1 MSDLRTELDAVLRAV
16 EPGPPPVEAA
26 MRRGR
31 RLRSRRRL
39 TALAGAVAAVAL
51 VAAGYQVLPHSVA
64 LKATVPAASQP
75 AGITV
80 VPGSTAGVVATGTVN
95 GTHWQ
100 LSVSRPTARGQCFTG
115 TVGTGSLG
123 SACDLMPRSATTP
136 ASLQVLSNDS
146 YTAMI
151 IGVAPDV
158 RYVVLTTA
166 DRKELRLVPVT
177 VGASGDRFIGLVLPH
192 DFNVTSGPAYLTD
205 GKHVA
210 VAPNTPPGWTRPG
223 ENSPPAGNASLGLIM
238 ADGQQWLVSA
248 EEGPWGTCVGT
259 GYTDYPSVLSCTTVA
274 PLTALAAVGVANVP
288 AGSPTIVYGSAPPAA
303 TSLTV
308 RLTNGHSL
316 HVHVHIVGTE
326 KLWAFALGKGQAV
339 RSWTAYNA
347 SGKPLGTGGCA
358 SCKDG

>member
-1 MSDLRTELDAVLRAV
+1 MH
-16 EPGPPPVEAA
+16 
-26 MRRGR
+26 RGR

-80 VPGSTAGVVATGTVN
+80 VPGSTAGVVATGTVD

-100 LSVSRPTARGQCFTG
+100 LSVSRLTARGQCFTG

-192 DFNVTSGPAYLTD
+192 DFNVTSGAYLTD

-223 ENSPPAGNASLGLIM
+223 ENSPPVGNASLGPIM

-248 EEGPWGTCVGT
+248 EEGPGTCVGT
-259 GYTDYPSVLSCTTVA
+259 GYSDYPSVLSCTTVA

-288 AGSPTIVYGSAPPAA
+288 AWLADHRLRISPARGDVA
-303 TSLTV
+303 
-308 RLTNGHSL
+308 H
-316 HVHVHIVGTE
+316 
-326 KLWAFALGKGQAV
+326 GQADERAQPPRPCPHRREREAVGIRPGEGAGGQELDRLQRGGQVARDWRV
-339 RSWTAYNA
+339 RQ
-347 SGKPLGTGGCA
+347 L
-358 SCKDG
+358 

>member
-1 MSDLRTELDAVLRAV
+1 MSDLRTELDEVLQAI
-16 EPGPPPVEAA
+16 EPGLPPVEAA

-51 VAAGYQVLPHSVA
+51 VAAGYQALPRSVA
-64 LKATVPAASQP
+64 LKATVPAASPP
-75 AGITV
+75 AEITV
-80 VPGSTAGVVATGTVN
+80 APGSTPGVVATGTIY

-100 LSVSRPTARGQCFTG
+100 LSVSDPRAHGQCFTG

-123 SACDLMPRSATTP
+123 SACDLLPRSATTP
-136 ASLQVLSNDS
+136 ASLHVLSNGS

-151 IGVAPDV
+151 TGVAPDV
-158 RYVVLTTA
+158 TYVVLTTA

-177 VGASGDRFIGLVLPH
+177 VGASGDRFIGIVSPH
-192 DFNVTSGPAYLTD
+192 DFNFTSATAYLKD
-205 GKHVA
+205 GKHVGLA
-210 VAPNTPPGWTRPG
+210 QNAPPGWTRPG
-223 ENSPPAGNASLGLIM
+223 GNSPRAGNASLGPIM

-259 GYTDYPSVLSCTTVA
+259 GYTDIPSVLSCTTVA

-288 AGSPTIVYGSAPPAA
+288 AGSPTLVYGSAPPAA

-308 RLTNGHSL
+308 TLTNGHSL
-316 HVHVHIVGTE
+316 HVYVHIVGTGN
-326 KLWAFALGKGQAV
+326 LWAFALATGQSV
-339 RSWTAYNA
+339 RSWTAFSA
-347 SGKPLGTGGCA
+347 AGKPLGTGRLP
-358 SCKDG
+358 